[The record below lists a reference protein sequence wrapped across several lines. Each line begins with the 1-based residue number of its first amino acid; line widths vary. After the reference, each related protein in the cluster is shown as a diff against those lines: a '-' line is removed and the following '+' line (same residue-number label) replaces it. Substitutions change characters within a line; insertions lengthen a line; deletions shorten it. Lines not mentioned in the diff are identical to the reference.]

1 MIFSKLW
8 SASWSWVGRNWKLLT
23 GSYCA
28 NRWSSDRNLVLT
40 CDELR
45 NRFVSDLGVD
55 DSGGHAG
62 VGDPSPCSP
71 SCQRLWL
78 AARDPL
84 GMGSRVCGRPTWVQT
99 FEFHVVCITSFMFHN
114 NFYTREHVDEH
125 VVEQVLCLITLASTW
140 FCVWCFSENSK
151 KGVLGGSRGGCFRGA
166 RNCAK
171 NLPPRALSIQ
181 NHHLRF
187 PWNSPLFGGFWPF
200 QVREGLRG

>member
-62 VGDPSPCSP
+62 VGDPPPCSP

-84 GMGSRVCGRPTWVQT
+84 GLGSRVCGRPTWVQT
-99 FEFHVVCITSFMFHN
+99 YEFHFTHQQVLCFITTFDVWTCWWTCCWTSFMFRN
-114 NFYTREHVDEH
+114 NLFQLDFVFD
-125 VVEQVLCLITLASTW
+125 VLVKTQKRAFW
-140 FCVWCFSENSK
+140 GGPGG
-151 KGVLGGSRGGCFRGA
+151 GVFGVHEIVQ
-166 RNCAK
+166 K
-171 NLPPRALSIQ
+171 TY
-181 NHHLRF
+181 
-187 PWNSPLFGGFWPF
+187 PLEP
-200 QVREGLRG
+200 